1 MPSRTPLRVVIVDDH
16 AGFRRMMAELL
27 RVVGHV
33 VVGEA
38 HDGSSA
44 LNVVGR
50 CEPDV
55 VFVDVG
61 LGAESGFD
69 VASALSQTDHA
80 PAILLMSADDCT
92 DPERVSASGARAF
105 VAKSRL
111 AVADLAVLAV

>member
-1 MPSRTPLRVVIVDDH
+1 VSSRASLRVVIVDDH

-44 LNVVGR
+44 LHVVRR
-50 CEPDV
+50 CVPDV

-61 LGAESGFD
+61 LGEESGFD
-69 VASALSQTDHA
+69 VASALARSDPA
-80 PAILLMSADDCT
+80 PAILLMSADECP
-92 DPERVSASGARAF
+92 DPARVSASGARAF

-111 AVADLAVLAV
+111 AAADLGALAV